1 MSAAVTAL
9 IDTDDPPETEHE
21 RVLRW
26 RWEELRRAG
35 FGFQDALLLAVSLDV
50 DLHLAT
56 DLLARGCP
64 SDTALRILV

>member
-1 MSAAVTAL
+1 MSLATAP
-9 IDTDDPPETEHE
+9 IDSDEATETENE

-35 FGFQDALLLAVSLDV
+35 FGFKDSLILAVSLDV

-56 DLLARGCP
+56 ELLARGCP
-64 SDTALRILV
+64 ADTALRILV

>member
-1 MSAAVTAL
+1 MSLATAPIDSDEVT
-9 IDTDDPPETEHE
+9 ETENE

-35 FGFQDALLLAVSLDV
+35 FGFKDSLLLAVSLDV

-56 DLLARGCP
+56 ELLARGCP
-64 SDTALRILV
+64 ADTALRILV

>member
-1 MSAAVTAL
+1 MSLATAL
-9 IDTDDPPETEHE
+9 IDSDDAVETENE

-35 FGFQDALLLAVSLDV
+35 FGFQDALMLAVNHDV

-64 SDTALRILV
+64 ADTALRILV